1 MVKTII
7 KNCIK
12 IAFVTSLC
20 ALVPV
25 HMLLEYSL
33 QALEE
38 AIATFQQAIAN
49 IDHLI
54 EDNWEIVGRET
65 RQICDVNTTPRA
77 TITEQPDDDEIETPK
92 WSAKGINS
100 MLYTWLSLCH
110 YE

>member
-1 MVKTII
+1 MVKKII

-25 HMLLEYSL
+25 HMLLDY
-33 QALEE
+33 AIRAVEE
-38 AIATFQQAIAN
+38 AIVTFQDAIAN

-54 EDNWEIVGRET
+54 EDKWELVGREP
-65 RQICDVNTTPRA
+65 RQICNNMNTTTTRATAA
-77 TITEQPDDDEIETPK
+77 TITELQDDDIEAPN

-100 MLYTWLSLCH
+100 VVDYI
-110 YE
+110 